1 MTVYHPLIMEKSRS
15 VSTPFVVN
23 SSTNEVIVR
32 FTSSDV
38 GKSFNGFLAVYS
50 VVDVELNTA
59 YEWIKLSYKKG
70 V

>member
-1 MTVYHPLIMEKSRS
+1 MEKSRS

>member
-1 MTVYHPLIMEKSRS
+1 MEKSRS
-15 VSTPFVVN
+15 ISTPFVVN